1 MKELP
6 SAYSSKDTEPKWRE
20 RWKASQIFHAN
31 PKSEKPPYC
40 VMLPPPNVT
49 GTLHMGHALMSILQ
63 DVLIRW
69 KKMSG
74 FETLWLPGTDHAGIA
89 TQTVVER
96 HLLRT
101 HGKHRVEFDREEFL
115 GHVWDWT
122 KKSQNTI
129 LSQVEAIGCSCD
141 WSRLRFSM
149 DEQCSHAVRHMFK
162 KLFDHGLIYRGQY
175 LVNWDPVTGTALA
188 DDEVEYDERQGSL
201 WTVRYPL
208 VGSDRYLCVATTRP
222 ETMLGDTA
230 LAVHPHDKNHADL
243 IGSEVD
249 HPLTG
254 QRIPIVADEFVEPDF
269 GTGILKVTPAH
280 DPIDYQLG
288 QRRNL
293 PMINILTKDA
303 KINENGGP
311 FEGLD
316 VREARVAVVAA
327 LKEKGYLEKIEPYQ
341 HRVAISYRSKAPI
354 EPMLSEQWFVRLS
367 AFKDILKEYVVE
379 KKIRIIPPAWEHT
392 YFQWIDNLRDWC
404 ISRQLWWGHRIPVWY
419 HKENPEVL
427 ICHEGEGV
435 PKEVEE
441 NPEMWEQDSDV
452 LDTWFSSALW
462 PFSTLGW
469 PEKTPDLKTFFPNA
483 TLITGHDILFFWVAR
498 MIMMSHFALGKEPF
512 HETFLHGLIYGKSYW
527 RDRPGGGIS
536 YVDPEERKL
545 LDLGKEKLPDDVRS
559 KWEKMSKS
567 KGNVL
572 DPIEVIQE
580 YGADA
585 MRLSLTSATTDASI
599 IELDRRRF
607 EEYQHFVNKIWNG
620 ARFVLTKLSED
631 PDHSE
636 MLSQSLNDLSL
647 EDQWILA
654 KLSRA
659 IGRIEEQLQRYA
671 FDKATTGAYEF
682 FWNEFCAFYIE
693 IAKPAFSHSKEKHV
707 KKAICL
713 CVLIDCI
720 RLLHPFAPYI
730 TEELFAVCKERFG
743 QLDPQQCRSK
753 RLSDAL
759 QYLSADF
766 VSQTPFPVP
775 VQEELCATVEKQ
787 FQHIQEAV
795 STIRAIRG
803 EMKISPHVGV
813 DLYIVGKSSDRELL
827 SQQEKLLCSLVKLNS
842 IQYVDTSP
850 QVGIAS
856 HAVLNDLE
864 LIIPLPEEMKAQELL
879 RLQKNVEKL
888 SISCEKSQAQLEK
901 LAASGRT
908 PEEILEKIKLSLDRQ
923 QKEMKTAKERIVALS

>member
-1 MKELP
+1 MSDLP
-6 SAYSSKDTEPKWRE
+6 SSYNAKDVEPKWRTE
-20 RWKASQIFHAN
+20 WKTSKIFHAN
-31 PKSEKPPYC
+31 PKSEKPAYC

-96 HLLRT
+96 HLLQT
-101 HGKHRVEFDREEFL
+101 VGKHRVEFEREEFL
-115 GHVWDWT
+115 NHVWDW
-122 KKSQNTI
+122 KEKSQKTI
-129 LSQVEAIGCSCD
+129 LSQIESIGCSCD

-162 KLFDHGLIYRGQY
+162 KLYDHGLIYRGQY

-188 DDEVEYDERQGSL
+188 DDEVEYDERMSSL
-201 WTVRYPL
+201 WTVRYPIA
-208 VGSDRYLCVATTRP
+208 GTDRYLCVATTRP

-230 LAVHPHDKNHADL
+230 LAVHPHDKKHQAL

-280 DPIDYQLG
+280 DPVDYLLG

-293 PMINILTKDA
+293 PMINILTKEA
-303 KINENGGP
+303 KINENGGQ
-311 FEGLD
+311 FEGLT
-316 VREARVAVVAA
+316 VQEARVAVVAA
-327 LKEKGYLEKIEPYQ
+327 LEEKGYLEKTEPYKN
-341 HRVAISYRSKAPI
+341 RVAISYRSKAPI

-379 KKIRIIPPAWEHT
+379 KKVRIIPPAWEHT

-419 HKENPEVL
+419 NKKEPEVL

-435 PKEVEE
+435 PEEVEK
-441 NPEMWEQDSDV
+441 NPDMWEQDPDV

-469 PEKTPDLKTFFPNA
+469 PNKTAELDKFFPNA

-498 MIMMSHFALGKEPF
+498 MIMMSHFALGKKPF

-527 RDRPGGGIS
+527 RDRAGGGIN
-536 YVDPEERKL
+536 YVTPEERKL
-545 LDLGKEKLPDDVRS
+545 LDLGKEKIPDDVQS

-585 MRLSLTSATTDASI
+585 MRLALTSATTDASI

-607 EEYQHFVNKIWNG
+607 EEFQHFVNKIWNG
-620 ARFVLTKLSED
+620 ARFVLTKLCEEKNY
-631 PDHSE
+631 SE
-636 MLSQSLNDLSL
+636 MLSQPLENLPL
-647 EDQWILA
+647 EDRWILSR
-654 KLSRA
+654 LSRTV
-659 IGRIEEQLQRYA
+659 GRIDEQLTKYA
-671 FDKATTGAYEF
+671 FDKATMTAYEF

-693 IAKPAFSHSKEKHV
+693 IAKPLFSSQKEHSKKV
-707 KKAICL
+707 ICL
-713 CVLIDCI
+713 CVLLDCI
-720 RLLHPFAPYI
+720 RMLHPFAPYI
-730 TEELFAVCKERFG
+730 TEELFSLCKERFG
-743 QLDPQQCRSK
+743 HLSSQHCASE
-753 RLSDAL
+753 RLQKTLS
-759 QYLSADF
+759 YLSADF
-766 VSQTPFPVP
+766 VSQTPFPSTKEP
-775 VQEELCATVEKQ
+775 DSEAEEQ
-787 FQHIQEAV
+787 FQRIQRALT
-795 STIRAIRG
+795 TIRAIRG
-803 EMKISPHVGV
+803 EMKISPNIGV
-813 DLYIVGKSSDRELL
+813 DLYVVGKENSNHLL
-827 SQQEKLLCSLVKLNS
+827 RQQESLLRSLVKLNS
-842 IQYVDTSP
+842 VQYVDTAP
-850 QVGIAS
+850 QTGIAS
-856 HAVLNDLE
+856 HAPLDDLE
-864 LIIPLPEEMKAQELL
+864 LVIPLPEELKAQELL
-879 RLQKNVEKL
+879 RLQKNIDKL
-888 SISCEKSQAQLEK
+888 SIACEKSQTQLEK
-901 LAASGRT
+901 LSASGKT
-908 PEEILEKIKLSLDRQ
+908 PEQVLEKIKISLERQ
-923 QKEMKTAKERIVALS
+923 KKEMKTAKERIDVLS

>member
-1 MKELP
+1 MKDLP
-6 SAYSSKDTEPKWRE
+6 SSYSSKEIEPKWRE
-20 RWKASQIFHAN
+20 SWKASQIFHAN
-31 PKSEKPPYC
+31 PKSNKPPYC

-49 GTLHMGHALMSILQ
+49 GTLHMGHALMSVLQ

-74 FETLWLPGTDHAGIA
+74 FETLWLPGTDHAGIS

-96 HLLRT
+96 HLIRT
-101 HGKHRVEFDREEFL
+101 KGKHRVEFEREEFL
-115 GHVWDWT
+115 DHVWDWT
-122 KKSQNTI
+122 KKSQKTI
-129 LSQVEAIGCSCD
+129 LSQIESIGCSCD

-149 DEQCSHAVRHMFK
+149 DDQCSHAVRHMFK

-188 DDEVEYDERQGSL
+188 DDEVEYEERQSSL

-208 VGSDRYLCVATTRP
+208 VGSNRYLCVSTTRP

-230 LAVHPHDKNHADL
+230 LAVHPHDEKHADL
-243 IGSEVD
+243 IGLEVD

-254 QRIPIVADEFVEPDF
+254 QKIPIVADEFVEPDF

-280 DPIDYQLG
+280 DPVDYQLG

-311 FEGLD
+311 FEGLT
-316 VREARVAVVAA
+316 VQEARVAVVEA
-327 LKEKGYLEKIEPYQ
+327 LKERDCLEKIEPYRN
-341 HRVAISYRSKAPI
+341 RVAISYRSKAPI

-367 AFKDILKEYVVE
+367 AFKDTLKEYVVE
-379 KKIRIIPPAWEHT
+379 KKVHIIPPAWEHT

-419 HKENPEVL
+419 HKEEPELL
-427 ICHEGEGV
+427 ICYEGEGL
-435 PKEVEE
+435 PEEVKK
-441 NPEMWEQDSDV
+441 NPEMWQQDTDV

-469 PEKTPDLKTFFPNA
+469 PEKTPELKTFFPNA

-527 RDRPGGGIS
+527 RDCPSGGIS
-536 YVDPEERKL
+536 YVEPEERKL
-545 LDLGKEKLPDDVRS
+545 LDLGKEKLPEDVKS

-567 KGNVL
+567 KGNII

-585 MRLSLTSATTDASI
+585 MRLALTSATTDASI

-607 EEYQHFVNKIWNG
+607 EEFQHFVNKIWNG

-631 PDHSE
+631 ADE
-636 MLSQSLNDLSL
+636 MLSQPL
-647 EDQWILA
+647 EDLPLEDRWILSR
-654 KLSRA
+654 LSNA
-659 IGRIEEQLQRYA
+659 IGQIEEDLKRYA
-671 FDKATTGAYEF
+671 FDKATMRAYDF

-693 IAKPAFSHSKEKHV
+693 IAKPAFSNAEEKDR
-707 KKAICL
+707 KKAISL
-713 CVLIDCI
+713 CVLVDCI

-730 TEELFAVCKERFG
+730 TEELFSLCKERFG
-743 QLDPQQCRSK
+743 HLDPKKCQSK
-753 RLSDAL
+753 RLQNTLS
-759 QYLSADF
+759 YLSADF
-766 VSQTPFPVP
+766 VALAPFPTP
-775 VQEELCATVEKQ
+775 LPEELCSDTEKE
-787 FQHIQEAV
+787 FQYMQEAL
-795 STIRAIRG
+795 SIIRAIRG
-803 EMKISPHVGV
+803 EMKISPNIGV
-813 DLYIVGKSSDRELL
+813 DLYIVGKKSSREKL
-827 SQQEKLLCSLVKLNS
+827 SKQEKLLSSLVKLNS
-842 IQYVDTSP
+842 VQYLDTAP
-850 QVGIAS
+850 QTGIAS
-856 HAVLNDLE
+856 HAMLKDVE
-864 LIIPLPEEMKAQELL
+864 LIIPLPEELKAQELS
-879 RLQKNVEKL
+879 RLQKNIEKL

-901 LAASGRT
+901 LTASGRT
-908 PEEILEKIKLSLDRQ
+908 PEPVLEKIKISLERQ
-923 QKEMKTAKERIVALS
+923 KQEMKSAKERISALS

>member
-1 MKELP
+1 MRDLP
-6 SAYSSKDTEPKWRE
+6 SSYSSKEIEPKWRE

-31 PKSEKPPYC
+31 PKSDKPPYC

-49 GTLHMGHALMSILQ
+49 GTLHMGHALMSVLQ

-96 HLLRT
+96 HLLHT
-101 HGKHRVEFDREEFL
+101 HGKHRVEFEREEFL
-115 GHVWDWT
+115 DHIWAWT
-122 KKSQNTI
+122 KKSQKTI
-129 LSQVEAIGCSCD
+129 LSQIESIGCSCD

-175 LVNWDPVTGTALA
+175 LINWDPVTGTALA
-188 DDEVEYDERQGSL
+188 DDEVEYEERQGSL

-208 VGSDRYLCVATTRP
+208 VGTNRYLCVSTTRP

-230 LAVHPHDKNHADL
+230 LAVHPHDQKHADL

-311 FEGLD
+311 FEGLS
-316 VREARVAVVAA
+316 VQEARVAVVEV
-327 LKEKGYLEKIEPYQ
+327 LKERDCLEKIEPYQ

-367 AFKDILKEYVVE
+367 AFKDTLKEYVVE
-379 KKIRIIPPAWEHT
+379 KKVRIIPPAWEHT

-419 HKENPEVL
+419 HKEEPELL
-427 ICHEGEGV
+427 ICHEGEGL
-435 PKEVEE
+435 PEEVKK
-441 NPEMWEQDSDV
+441 NPEMWQQDTDV

-469 PEKTPDLKTFFPNA
+469 PEKTPELKTFFPNA

-527 RDRPGGGIS
+527 RDRPSGGIA
-536 YVDPEERKL
+536 YVNPEEKKL
-545 LDLGKEKLPDDVRS
+545 LDLGKEKLPEDVKS

-567 KGNVL
+567 KGNII

-585 MRLSLTSATTDASI
+585 MRLALTSATTDASI

-607 EEYQHFVNKIWNG
+607 EEFQHFVNKIWNG
-620 ARFVLTKLSED
+620 ARFVLTKLSEESD
-631 PDHSE
+631 G
-636 MLSQSLNDLSL
+636 MLSQTLKDLPL
-647 EDQWILA
+647 EDRWILSR
-654 KLSRA
+654 LSNA
-659 IGRIEEQLQRYA
+659 IEQIEEDLKRYA
-671 FDKATTGAYEF
+671 FDKATMRAYDF

-693 IAKPAFSHSKEKHV
+693 IAKPAFSNAEEKDR
-707 KKAICL
+707 KKAISL

-730 TEELFAVCKERFG
+730 TEELFSLCKERFG
-743 QLDPQQCRSK
+743 HLDPKKCQSK
-753 RLSDAL
+753 RLQNTLS
-759 QYLSADF
+759 YLSADF
-766 VSQTPFPVP
+766 VALTPFPTP
-775 VQEELCATVEKQ
+775 LSEELCSETEKE
-787 FQHIQEAV
+787 FQHIQEAL
-795 STIRAIRG
+795 SIIRAIRG
-803 EMKISPHVGV
+803 EMKISPNIGV
-813 DLYIVGKSSDRELL
+813 DLYIVGKKSSREKL
-827 SQQEKLLCSLVKLNS
+827 SQQEKLLSSLVKLTS
-842 IQYVDTSP
+842 VQYLDTAP
-850 QVGIAS
+850 QTSIAS
-856 HAVLNDLE
+856 HAMLKDLE
-864 LIIPLPEEMKAQELL
+864 LIIPLPEEMKAQELS
-879 RLQKNVEKL
+879 RLQKNIEKL
-888 SISCEKSQAQLEK
+888 SISCGKSQAQLEK
-901 LAASGRT
+901 LTASGRT
-908 PEEILEKIKLSLDRQ
+908 PEPILEKIKISLERQ
-923 QKEMKTAKERIVALS
+923 KQEMKSAKERINALS